1 MDKYHVRINVFSN
14 RSPKNRSILLL
25 TSVLLWM
32 VVLLQGTALA
42 SLSIDDEK
50 KLGKEFYEKI
60 EKAGALSRNE
70 RANAFISQL
79 GERILAHS
87 DNAPFEFKFSIIRSS
102 AINAFATPGGYIY
115 VNQGLITQVENE
127 AQLAGVLAHEIAHV
141 NGRHISEII
150 DKSTVINIAS
160 LAAILAGAFLGGSGD
175 AVAAVTSFT
184 LATGSTL
191 NLKYSREHEEA
202 ADRTGMAYLVG
213 AGYNGGAMLEFL
225 RIMRRYEFYSNT
237 IPSYFLTHPGTDERM
252 RYIDALLQ
260 TTYTRKDAESILGN
274 LKRVQTLLLLDGKS
288 QDSANLQYFQQN
300 LKANSE
306 DVDALYGLAVTQ
318 DRLGML
324 RESLDTFRSA
334 LRLAPEDGDILR
346 DLGIVYYKNGQF
358 DDASSS
364 LSRALGINKEDTN
377 ALLYLG
383 KTSEA
388 LGDMPKAI
396 SIYKKLE
403 EKPPVDPEVLYLL
416 AMAYGKVNQPGDSH
430 YYFGLYFKK
439 KDKTDSALFHL
450 KAAQKYFPP
459 DADRSRDITREIESL
474 KTPKKEAPPPARK
487 SQIR

>member
-1 MDKYHVRINVFSN
+1 MRINVLSN

-25 TSVLLWM
+25 TSVLLWIL
-32 VVLLQGTALA
+32 VLLQGTALA

-50 KLGKEFYEKI
+50 KLGKEFYDKI
-60 EKAGALSRNE
+60 EKAGALSKNE
-70 RANAFISQL
+70 QANAFISRL

-87 DNAPFEFKFSIIRSS
+87 DNAPFEFKFSIIRSA

-150 DKSTVINIAS
+150 DKSTAINIAS

-175 AVAAVTSFT
+175 AVAAVTTFT
-184 LATGSTL
+184 LAAGSTL

-274 LKRVQTLLLLDGKS
+274 LKRVQTLLLLAGRS
-288 QDSANLQYFQQN
+288 QASANLQYFQQN
-300 LKANSE
+300 LKTNSE

-324 RESLDTFRSA
+324 KESLDTFRSA
-334 LRLAPEDGDILR
+334 LHLAPEDGDILR

-364 LSRALGINKEDTN
+364 LSRAMGINKGDTN

-396 SIYKKLE
+396 SIYKTLE

-416 AMAYGKVNQPGDSH
+416 AMAYGKVNEPGESH

-439 KDKTDSALFHL
+439 KDKADSALFHF

-459 DADRSRDITREIESL
+459 DTDRSRDITREIASL
-474 KTPKKEAPPPARK
+474 QTPKKEALPPAPARK